1 MRDGEEVVM
10 IVSWRRR
17 QEMRKGDGIYKS
29 CYLLIHMVTSDADVV
44 FIDVSEQRY
53 EEH

>member
-1 MRDGEEVVM
+1 M
-10 IVSWRRR
+10 SFH
-17 QEMRKGDGIYKS
+17 
-29 CYLLIHMVTSDADVV
+29 LLINLVTSDADVV